1 MAKQKKVKLP
11 SSQGGI
17 VSYSDSDFS
26 YIQIKPTT
34 VMAFVVVITILAIV
48 VRLLWKLFHGMW
60 TE

>member
-26 YIQIKPTT
+26 YIQIKPTP

-48 VRLLWKLFHGMW
+48 VRLL
-60 TE
+60 

>member
-34 VMAFVVVITILAIV
+34 VMAFCCSNYNSGY
-48 VRLLWKLFHGMW
+48 RC
-60 TE
+60 